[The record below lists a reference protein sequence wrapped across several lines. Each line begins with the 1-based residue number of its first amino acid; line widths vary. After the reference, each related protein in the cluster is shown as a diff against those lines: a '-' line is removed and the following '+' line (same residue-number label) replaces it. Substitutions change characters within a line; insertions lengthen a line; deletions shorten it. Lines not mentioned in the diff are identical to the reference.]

1 MNNRRSSRE
10 GRKRGIRETIPG
22 RIPKKNRGRSDSNG
36 SSDGQREEEGAV
48 TEKEEEMLD
57 PVAAARKALEMFEE
71 VSGEAV
77 VHTIKAKNN
86 SNKTAKVPDIGGQR
100 SSEER
105 QRYKKSN
112 SKTSN
117 QRMKSKAAEQSE
129 QTEEEKA
136 EERRKIGEE
145 KARQKERIEAG
156 EAKRKEFRPKIV
168 SLQDSN
174 CLL

>member
-105 QRYKKSN
+105 QRYKKIEQQN
-112 SKTSN
+112 IQSKNEIQSGRTKRTN
-117 QRMKSKAAEQSE
+117 GGRKS
-129 QTEEEKA
+129 
-136 EERRKIGEE
+136 RRK
-145 KARQKERIEAG
+145 KENRGRKSETKRANRSWRSQAQRI
-156 EAKRKEFRPKIV
+156 
-168 SLQDSN
+168 ST
-174 CLL
+174 

>member
-48 TEKEEEMLD
+48 IEKEEETLD

-77 VHTIKAKNN
+77 MH
-86 SNKTAKVPDIGGQR
+86 KTAKVPEMGGQR
-100 SSEER
+100 SGDER
-105 QRYKKSN
+105 QRYKKSR
-112 SKTSN
+112 SKTSD
-117 QRMKSKAAEQSE
+117 QRIKSKDAEQRE
-129 QTEEEKA
+129 QTKEEKA
-136 EERRKIGEE
+136 EKRRKIEE
-145 KARQKERIEAG
+145 EARQKKRIEAG

-168 SLQDSN
+168 SLQESN